1 MSKNMALVSPGVEV
15 TIIDESNYVASAA
28 GTVASII
35 VATAQDKTSG
45 TGTGTASGTTA
56 ANAGSTFL
64 IGSQREL
71 VSTFGNPNFYQTAS
85 GSAINGHEINEFGLM
100 AAYSLLGSSN
110 RVYVTRADVD
120 LAELVS
126 STSRPLGTP
135 TDGVIWLDTGTDT
148 RWGIFEWNLTSG
160 TFTNKIPTVITST
173 TDLASGIPKAS
184 IGAIGAYA
192 IVATNTSNPL
202 YYKNRSN
209 AWVLVGSS
217 AWQISH
223 PTTSGTI
230 ASPGLANGNTIVIN
244 GTTVTMAGSTAAQLA
259 TSINNASITGITAAA
274 VNNKIEIYAT
284 SLAVGVDSVA
294 DGKLVLANGTGT
306 ILTLTGLVA
315 GTFAC
320 PLIQQSAH
328 FTVPEFKSTDTV
340 PRPSGSTWI
349 KTTASNLGAVIDV
362 SVYNATTGQFESVS
376 VPLYENDRTAIKNLD
391 TTGGKLIAAGS
402 YYTQFDVTENDTVTY
417 KIFRRFALGALDVTG
432 TVNSATPLTANETFT
447 IQASVANSTTLS
459 TAVSVSVS
467 GTGIANIA
475 ADITAANVAN
485 VSASV
490 TASGFLQITHSL
502 GGVIV
507 LKDTSGTPIAD
518 AGIAT
523 TITSGQVRAG
533 NDTNLILS
541 NWVAPT
547 YTASESAP
555 NSDPV
560 TTRSWYHGGTEAD
573 ILISD
578 GTNWKGYQNI
588 TSDARGFNLS
598 NTDAT
603 GVIFSASEPLTQI
616 DLTSLVVGDLWIDTS
631 DLENYPMLYR
641 YQVVSGENRFVL
653 IDKTDQTTENGILFA
668 DARFMGDATSDV
680 VTGTIP
686 TTASLLASNYLDI
699 DAPDPTLFPRGML
712 LFNTRRSSYNV
723 KEFRKNHFSRTN
735 FSDTTLYPTLP
746 TEKDAWVSVSGNKN
760 DGSPFMGRKA
770 VRKIVVGG
778 LKAAIDNSEAL
789 REDARDFNIIAAPGY
804 PELISNMV
812 SLNND
817 RRSTAFVIGDTSLRL
832 AATSTAIQNWASNTA
847 ADTGNSE
854 DGLVTSD
861 PYLGVF
867 YPPAQT
873 TDLSGN
879 TIIVPASHMM
889 LRTIARSDDQSFQ
902 WFAPAGT
909 RRGLIDNVSA
919 IGFLNAATGEFVVD
933 NVRESLRD
941 TLYSNR
947 INPITFFNGVGLMNY
962 GNKTRAAVT
971 SSLDRIN
978 VSRLTNYL
986 RSQLQA
992 TALGFVFEPN
1002 DKITR
1007 DELKEQVEQIM
1018 NDLVAKRGIF
1028 DYLVVCD
1035 DTNNTPT
1042 RIDRN
1047 ELYVDVAIEPT
1058 KAAEFIFIPIRLKNT
1073 GEIASGNIAAAG
1085 AV

>member
-1 MSKNMALVSPGVEV
+1 
-15 TIIDESNYVASAA
+15 
-28 GTVASII
+28 
-35 VATAQDKTSG
+35 
-45 TGTGTASGTTA
+45 
-56 ANAGSTFL
+56 
-64 IGSQREL
+64 
-71 VSTFGNPNFYQTAS
+71 
-85 GSAINGHEINEFGLM
+85 
-100 AAYSLLGSSN
+100 
-110 RVYVTRADVD
+110 
-120 LAELVS
+120 
-126 STSRPLGTP
+126 
-135 TDGVIWLDTGTDT
+135 
-148 RWGIFEWNLTSG
+148 
-160 TFTNKIPTVITST
+160 
-173 TDLASGIPKAS
+173 
-184 IGAIGAYA
+184 
-192 IVATNTSNPL
+192 
-202 YYKNRSN
+202 
-209 AWVLVGSS
+209 
-217 AWQISH
+217 
-223 PTTSGTI
+223 
-230 ASPGLANGNTIVIN
+230 
-244 GTTVTMAGSTAAQLA
+244 
-259 TSINNASITGITAAA
+259 
-274 VNNKIEIYAT
+274 
-284 SLAVGVDSVA
+284 
-294 DGKLVLANGTGT
+294 
-306 ILTLTGLVA
+306 
-315 GTFAC
+315 
-320 PLIQQSAH
+320 
-328 FTVPEFKSTDTV
+328 
-340 PRPSGSTWI
+340 
-349 KTTASNLGAVIDV
+349 
-362 SVYNATTGQFESVS
+362 
-376 VPLYENDRTAIKNLD
+376 
-391 TTGGKLIAAGS
+391 
-402 YYTQFDVTENDTVTY
+402 
-417 KIFRRFALGALDVTG
+417 
-432 TVNSATPLTANETFT
+432 
-447 IQASVANSTTLS
+447 
-459 TAVSVSVS
+459 
-467 GTGIANIA
+467 
-475 ADITAANVAN
+475 
-485 VSASV
+485 
-490 TASGFLQITHSL
+490 LQITHSL

-560 TTRSWYHGGTEAD
+560 NARSWYHGGTEAD

-668 DARFMGDATSDV
+668 DARFMGDTTTDV
-680 VTGTIP
+680 VTGTIA
-686 TTASLLASNYLDI
+686 TTASLLASDVVDI
-699 DAPDPTLFPRGML
+699 DRPDPTLYPRGML

-723 KEFRKNHFSRTN
+723 KEFRSNHFSRTN

-778 LKAAIDNSEAL
+778 LKAAIDTSEAL

-817 RRSTAFVIGDTSLRL
+817 RRNTAFVIGDTSLRL

-854 DGLVTSD
+854 DGLVTAD
-861 PYLGVF
+861 EYLGIF

-909 RRGLIDNVSA
+909 RRGLIDNVNA
-919 IGFLNAATGEFVVD
+919 IGYINSSTGEFVVD
-933 NVRESLRD
+933 NIRESLRD

-947 INPITFFNGVGLMNY
+947 VNPITFFNGVGLMNY
-962 GNKTRAAVT
+962 GNKTRAATT

>member
-15 TIIDESNYVASAA
+15 TVIDESNYVANAA

-45 TGTGTASGTTA
+45 TGTGTAAGTTA
-56 ANAGSTFL
+56 ANAGSTYL

-71 VSTFGNPNFYQTAS
+71 VSTFGNPSFYQSAS
-85 GSAINGHEINEFGLM
+85 GSPINGHEINEYGLM

-120 LAELVS
+120 LAELAS
-126 STSRPLGTP
+126 SASRPLGSP
-135 TDGVIWLDTGTDT
+135 ANGVVWLDTSADT
-148 RWGIFEWNLTSG
+148 RWGIFEWNQTAG

-173 TDLASGIPKAS
+173 TDLDTGVPKAS

-192 IVATNTSNPL
+192 IVATSTSNPL

-209 AWVLVGSS
+209 AWILVGSAS
-217 AWQISH
+217 WQISW

-274 VNNKIEIYAT
+274 VDNKIELYAT

-294 DGKLVLANGTGT
+294 DGKLVLANGSGT
-306 ILTLTGLVA
+306 ILTLTGLTA
-315 GTFAC
+315 GTYAC
-320 PLIQQSAH
+320 PLIQQSTH
-328 FTVPEFKSTDTV
+328 FTVPEWKSTDTT
-340 PRPSGSTWI
+340 PRPAGSTWI
-349 KTTASNLGAVIDV
+349 KSTSSNLGALIDV
-362 SVYNATTGQFESVS
+362 SVYSTATSSFEAVS
-376 VPLYENDRTAIKNLD
+376 VPLYENDRTANKNLD
-391 TTGGKLIAAGS
+391 ATGGKALLVGS
-402 YYTQFDVTENDTVTY
+402 YYMQYDVTENDTATY
-417 KIFRRFALGALDVTG
+417 KLFRRYATGVLDVIG
-432 TVNSATPLTANETFT
+432 AVNTATPLTASETFT

-459 TAVSVSVS
+459 TAVSVVVS
-467 GTGIANIA
+467 GTGIADIA
-475 ADITAANVAN
+475 ADITAANVAS

-490 TASGFLQITHSL
+490 TASGYLQITHAL

-518 AGIAT
+518 AGFAT
-523 TITSGQVRAG
+523 TITTGQVRAG

-547 YTASESAP
+547 YTASDSAP
-555 NSDPV
+555 SSDPD

-578 GTNWKGYQNI
+578 GTIWKGYQNV
-588 TSDARGFNLS
+588 TSDARGHNLS

-603 GVIFSASEPLTQI
+603 GVIFSATEPLTQI
-616 DLTSLVVGDLWIDTS
+616 DLTALVVGDLWIDTG

-641 YQVVSGENRFVL
+641 YQVVDSENRFVL
-653 IDKTDQTTENGILFA
+653 IDKSDQTTENGILFA
-668 DARFMGDATSDV
+668 DARFMGDTTTDV
-680 VTGTIP
+680 VTGTL
-686 TTASLLASNYLDI
+686 TTTVALLTSDVVDI
-699 DAPDPTLFPRGML
+699 DKPDPSLYPRGML

-723 KEFRKNHFSRTN
+723 KEFRSNHFSRTN

-760 DGSPFMGRKA
+760 DGSPYMGRKA
-770 VRKIVVGG
+770 VRRIVVAG
-778 LKAAIDNSEAL
+778 LQAAIDTSEAL
-789 REDARDFNIIAAPGY
+789 REDARNFNIIAAPGY
-804 PELISNMV
+804 PELIDNMV

-817 RRSTAFVIGDTSLRL
+817 RRSTAFVVGDTSMRL

-847 ADTGNSE
+847 EDTGNSE
-854 DGLVTSD
+854 DSLVTAD

-867 YPPAQT
+867 YPQGQT
-873 TDLSGN
+873 NDLSGN
-879 TIIVPASHMM
+879 TIVVPASHMI

-909 RRGLIDNVSA
+909 RRGLVDNVNA
-919 IGFLNAATGEFVVD
+919 IGYINSVSGEFVVD
-933 NVRESLRD
+933 NIRESLRD

-947 INPITFFNGVGLMNY
+947 VNPITFFNGVGLMNY
-962 GNKTRAAVT
+962 GNKTRAVT
-971 SSLDRIN
+971 TSALDRIN
-978 VSRLTNYL
+978 VARLTGYL

-1018 NDLVAKRGIF
+1018 NDLVAKRGVY

-1047 ELYVDVAIEPT
+1047 ELYVDVAIEPV

-1073 GEIASGNIAAAG
+1073 GEIGAGNVASAS